1 MYLLTKAALCGC
13 FFIVPRKPPARLG
26 VRLLTNPDDAI
37 LNGEDRQRSKASAPR
52 MARLEPT
59 WMYLRRLYD
68 LPVLSVAGTLS
79 ITSPPARLGIQLE
92 YEGAIEI
99 VPVAIEPH
107 ADAARQNSVQNNC
120 MNMRNGN
127 KRPINS

>member
-13 FFIVPRKPPARLG
+13 FFIVPRK
-26 VRLLTNPDDAI
+26 
-37 LNGEDRQRSKASAPR
+37 
-52 MARLEPT
+52 
-59 WMYLRRLYD
+59 
-68 LPVLSVAGTLS
+68 
-79 ITSPPARLGIQLE
+79 PPARLGIQLE